1 MRINSDGAVRK
12 DERIR
17 GSWTDHSSYMSGDHY
32 PHSAPR
38 VHKRAIPEDDS
49 PVDESQDALS
59 MLVSPIPNPPVLPQ
73 RRMFRLTGPAIV

>member
-1 MRINSDGAVRK
+1 MRK

-17 GSWTDHSSYMSGDHY
+17 GSWTDHSSYMSGDLH

-49 PVDESQDALS
+49 LVDESQDALS
-59 MLVSPIPNPPVLPQ
+59 MLVSPIPNRPTLPQ
-73 RRMFRLTGPAIV
+73 RQMIRLTGLIFV